1 MQEQESV
8 FVVSGNGGSKVA
20 AAAANNDSHSNKLVV
35 RLEKGESDES
45 KPLVQQQAQA
55 SDEAHKE
62 TV

>member
-1 MQEQESV
+1 M

-20 AAAANNDSHSNKLVV
+20 AAAANNDSGHSNKLVV